1 MCRFKCGNVFVN
13 FRYKVKMTEKITGAV
28 MKKKRK
34 KRKEKEYV

>member
-1 MCRFKCGNVFVN
+1 MCRFKRRNVFVK
-13 FRYKVKMTEKITGAV
+13 FSYKVMMTEEITGAV